1 MDEANA
7 ARAERTGALKTK
19 AAELLAKRQA
29 AKEAKAV
36 SAVGK
41 DLLHSEFQGEK
52 AAGGDDDAGETF

>member
-36 SAVGK
+36 STVGK
-41 DLLHSEFQGEK
+41 DLLQSEFQGEE
-52 AAGGDDDAGETF
+52 AGGDEDAGETF